1 MIKKAVVTFE
11 FRKKVININSLKF
24 QMDENNKIPISITID
39 PNDVYKLLIRIPNG
53 KVTTYGDTA
62 KQLGNKKLARSVGKI
77 LHNNPNPII
86 VPCHKVVLSNGKI
99 GGYAYGLKRKKN
111 LLRKEGI
118 IILKDGTIENFHNIR
133 MEY

>member
-1 MIKKAVVTFE
+1 MSKK
-11 FRKKVININSLKF
+11 
-24 QMDENNKIPISITID
+24 NKIPISITID
-39 PNDVYKLLIRIPNG
+39 PNDVYKLLVRIPNG
-53 KVTTYGDTA
+53 KVTTYGDIA

-77 LHNNPNPII
+77 LHNNPDPII

>member
-1 MIKKAVVTFE
+1 
-11 FRKKVININSLKF
+11 
-24 QMDENNKIPISITID
+24 MDENYKIPISITID

-53 KVTTYGDTA
+53 KVTTYGDIV

-99 GGYAYGLKRKKN
+99 GGYAYGLKMKKN
-111 LLRKEGI
+111 LLKNEGI
-118 IILKDGTIENFHNIR
+118 RILKDGTIENFHKIR
-133 MEY
+133 VEY

>member
-1 MIKKAVVTFE
+1 
-11 FRKKVININSLKF
+11 
-24 QMDENNKIPISITID
+24 MDENYKIPISITID

-86 VPCHKVVLSNGKI
+86 VPCHKVVLSNKKI
-99 GGYAYGLKRKKN
+99 GGYAYGLKMKKN
-111 LLRKEGI
+111 LLKNEGI
-118 IILKDGTIENFHNIR
+118 RILKDGTIENFHKIR
-133 MEY
+133 VEY